1 MFFKTLNLL
10 KTLDWSCSLWLIV
23 DVLADLFRIM
33 INEKTSFA
41 NVRLYLL
48 TCAYEVTLKVN
59 NLRLKKSD

>member
-1 MFFKTLNLL
+1 MFFTTLKLL

-41 NVRLYLL
+41 KVRLYLL
-48 TCAYEVTLKVN
+48 TCAYEVTLKVK